1 MGILIEHYLIFCAS
15 TYKEHEFL
23 TWVHTIDV
31 NDLQLI
37 HDTWS

>member
-1 MGILIEHYLIFCAS
+1 MSTLMKHYIMFCTD

-31 NDLQLI
+31 DDLQLI